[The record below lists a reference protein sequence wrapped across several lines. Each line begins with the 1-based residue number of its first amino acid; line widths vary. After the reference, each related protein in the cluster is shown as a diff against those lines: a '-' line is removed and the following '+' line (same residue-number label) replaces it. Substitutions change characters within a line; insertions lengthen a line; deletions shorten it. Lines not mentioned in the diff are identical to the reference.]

1 MPLAAVSAAP
11 PQAPPRAVMAPWFD
25 ALAVGGASLLI
36 LPALL
41 LLVPGSLRTF
51 AGGSLVLLGVLFNWP
66 HFIASYFLL
75 YASKQSVA
83 RHPFAA
89 IAVPLILAV
98 YTLAAVIVA
107 GQHPLPAN
115 LLVVASGVY
124 LARHYTGQ
132 AWGMMASFAHVGG
145 VSFTP
150 GERRLFR
157 LGLDLL
163 MGWHVIWA
171 FRQSARLISPALQGP
186 VARVYAWSF
195 WLLGLAF
202 AVGLVGLAGFARR
215 NRRLPPLRTLL
226 PWLAIHVWY
235 LAMARDPSA
244 LFLVQIAHAF
254 QYLSFPMRVQ
264 INRGGGGPRVDWK
277 RVAIVWGSWIL
288 IGLAVFEGLEPL
300 FRVGFEATG
309 GQGPLPVVLSGAVIS
324 AIAIHHYFVDG
335 ALYKLRNPEV
345 RRDLFAHLT
354 R

>member
-1 MPLAAVSAAP
+1 
-11 PQAPPRAVMAPWFD
+11 MAPWLD
-25 ALAVGGASLLI
+25 ALAVGGASLLV

-51 AGGSLVLLGVLFNWP
+51 AGSSLVLLGVLFNWP

-75 YASKQSVA
+75 YASKQSVV

-89 IAVPLILAV
+89 IHVPLLLGV
-98 YTLAAVIVA
+98 YTLVAVIVA
-107 GQHPLPAN
+107 GRHPLPAN

-132 AWGMMASFAHVGG
+132 AWGMMASFAHVEG
-145 VSFTP
+145 VSFSP

-157 LGLDLL
+157 LDLNLL

-171 FRQSARLISPALQGP
+171 FRQSARLISPALEAP

-195 WLLGLAF
+195 WLLGLAL
-202 AVGLVGLAGFARR
+202 AVGLAGLAGFARR
-215 NRRLPPLRTLL
+215 NHRLPPLRVLL

-235 LAMARDPSA
+235 LAMARDASA
-244 LFLVQIAHAF
+244 LFIVQIAHAL

-264 INRGGGGPRVDWK
+264 INRAGGGPRVNWK
-277 RVAIVWGSWIL
+277 RAAMVWGSWIL

-300 FRVGFEATG
+300 FRAGFEATG
-309 GQGPLPVVLSGAVIS
+309 GEGSLPVVLSSTVIS
-324 AIAIHHYFVDG
+324 AIALHHYFVDG
-335 ALYKLRNPEV
+335 ALYKLRNPDV

-354 R
+354 RP